1 MFSVINCI
9 ATEHSPDFVLLA
21 AIICLLSCLTTA
33 SLIGRVRDAHGWT
46 IHAWIGGAAIV
57 VGGGTWATHFVAIL
71 GYTPDLSMGF
81 DIKRTLI
88 SALAAVAFS
97 WVAFLI
103 ALRQSTSRAGIA
115 VGGVV
120 LGLAISTMHYLGI
133 SGLDIA
139 AHIAWSTGFVVASV
153 VASIVFSVPAMLLM
167 TSGNSLSR
175 RLSAAAVLTIAVMML
190 HFTGMTAM
198 TIEPD
203 PSIVLSQSAIP
214 ADWIAVGIAITTAT
228 IIMIAI
234 TISLVDR
241 RLMLRDKEEAVR
253 LRKYVSQL
261 EESQKQLRGMSE
273 KLKAALLEA
282 SAANRAKT
290 AFLAQTSHELRTPL
304 NAVIGFAELMEN
316 QTFGPLGHPNY
327 REYAS
332 DIRKSGQ
339 HLLGIISDILDIVRT
354 TSGDL
359 ELATEEFDGKEIVD
373 DVFRMMNIQ
382 ALKGQLTFTCAT
394 PSGQVTAYGDRKRI
408 KQILINL
415 VSNAIK
421 FTPAHGNVELSLSNE
436 SGMTVLRVSDTGIGM
451 SAAQIPAALEHFG
464 QIDMEH
470 RRRYDGLGIG
480 LPLSKSLAELHGGH
494 LEIEST
500 PGKGTVVSVYLPQDA
515 GAEESHA
522 AVETPEPS
530 RAAS

>member
-21 AIICLLSCLTTA
+21 SIICLLSCLTTA
-33 SLIGRVRDAHGWT
+33 SLIGRVHDAHGW
-46 IHAWIGGAAIV
+46 IVQAWIGGAAFV
-57 VGGGTWATHFVAIL
+57 AGGGTWATHFVAIL
-71 GYTPDLSMGF
+71 GYAPGLSIGF
-81 DIKRTLI
+81 DIERTLI
-88 SALAAVAFS
+88 SALAAIALS

-103 ALRQSTSRAGIA
+103 ALRHSTSHAGIA
-115 VGGVV
+115 VGGVI

-139 AHIAWSTGFVVASV
+139 AHITWSLDFVVASV
-153 VASIVFSVPAMLLM
+153 IASIAFSVPAMLLM
-167 TSGNSLSR
+167 TSGNSLSQ
-175 RLSAAAVLTIAVMML
+175 RLTGTAALAIAIMAL

-198 TIEPD
+198 SIAPD
-203 PSIVLSQSAIP
+203 PRIALPRNMVP
-214 ADWIAVGIAITTAT
+214 GDWIAVGIAITTAT
-228 IIMIAI
+228 IIIIAI

-241 RLMLRDKEEAVR
+241 RLALREKKEAAR
-253 LRKYVSQL
+253 LRRYVSQL
-261 EESQKQLRGMSE
+261 EESQEQLRGMSE
-273 KLKAALLEA
+273 KLKSALLEA

-339 HLLGIISDILDIVRT
+339 HLLGIISDILDVVRT

-359 ELATEEFDGKEIVD
+359 ELIKEEFDGKVMIDE
-373 DVFRMMNIQ
+373 VFRMMNIQ
-382 ALKGQLTFTCAT
+382 ALKRNLTLTCSA
-394 PSGQVTAYGDRKRI
+394 PPGQVTIYGDRKRI

-415 VSNAIK
+415 IGNAIK
-421 FTPAHGNVELSLSNE
+421 FTPAHGHVELGLDNE
-436 SGMTVLRVSDTGIGM
+436 NGMTVLRVSDTGIGM

-470 RRRYDGLGIG
+470 RRQYDGLGIG
-480 LPLSKSLAELHGGH
+480 LPLSKNLAELHGGR
-494 LEIEST
+494 LEIESA
-500 PGKGTVVSVYLPQDA
+500 PSKGSVVSVYLPQDT
-515 GAEESHA
+515 GSEESHTA
-522 AVETPEPS
+522 AEFHEPG
-530 RAAS
+530 RAVS

>member
-33 SLIGRVRDAHGWT
+33 SLIGRVRDAHGW
-46 IHAWIGGAAIV
+46 IAHAWIGGAAIV
-57 VGGGTWATHFVAIL
+57 AGGGTWATHFVAIL
-71 GYTPDLSMGF
+71 GYTPNLSMGF
-81 DIKRTLI
+81 DIDRTVI
-88 SALAAVAFS
+88 SALAAIAFS
-97 WVAFLI
+97 WVAFLV
-103 ALRQSTSRAGIA
+103 ALRQSTSRTGIA
-115 VGGVV
+115 VGGVI

-139 AHIAWSTGFVVASV
+139 AHIAWSSGFVAASV
-153 VASIVFSVPAMLLM
+153 VASLVFSVPAMLLM

-175 RLSAAAVLTIAVMML
+175 RLSAAAVLAIAVMML

-203 PSIVLSQSAIP
+203 PRIVLSQSAIP

-241 RLMLRDKEEAVR
+241 RLMLRDKEEAAR

-327 REYAS
+327 QEYAS

-373 DVFRMMNIQ
+373 DIFRMMNIQ
-382 ALKGQLTFTCAT
+382 ARKGQLTLTCAT
-394 PSGQVTAYGDRKRI
+394 PSGQVTTYGDRKRI

-415 VSNAIK
+415 VGNAIK
-421 FTPAHGNVELSLSNE
+421 FTPAHGSVELSLSNE
-436 SGMTVLRVSDTGIGM
+436 NGMTVLRVSDTGIGM

-480 LPLSKSLAELHGGH
+480 LPLSKNLAELHGGH